1 MPCNVVKKN
10 FHYKLSIVLLKLQSN
25 ESSSQKKKKEE
36 EEEVE
41 EEEEEEVFK
50 HFRTNEFMV

>member
-1 MPCNVVKKN
+1 MN
-10 FHYKLSIVLLKLQSN
+10 HLLN
-25 ESSSQKKKKEE
+25 KKEE
-36 EEEVE
+36 E